1 MMAEAQVPE
10 SNILENLRQILEA
23 RGLKF
28 YINPPRDI
36 IPKFLGDFQP
46 DAIALGPEGGVVV
59 EVKHRRGSQAE
70 QQLAEIARRVA
81 DQKGWEFRIIYLNP
95 STDEMPPIAKPSF
108 EQLQAIFREIEA
120 LTKGG
125 YYAAALLTA
134 WAALEA
140 LARLAGANNEG
151 GMRRGATP
159 IQAVQTLAEE
169 GYIESEPAERIRE
182 MARLRNAVVH
192 GDFSVAVS
200 AEQVEYL
207 LKQLQVIASDIMSVT
222 RELDD

>member
-1 MMAEAQVPE
+1 MMSEARLPE
-10 SNILENLRQILEA
+10 SDILENLRQILEA

-36 IPKFLGDFQP
+36 IPKFLGDFRP

-59 EVKHRRGSQAE
+59 EVKRRRGSGAE

-95 STDEMPPIAKPSF
+95 STDEVPPIAKPSF
-108 EQLQAIFREIEA
+108 EQIQATFTEIDA

-125 YYAAALLTA
+125 HYAAALLTA
-134 WAALEA
+134 WAP
-140 LARLAGANNEG
+140 NESR
-151 GMRRGATP
+151 MRRGATP

-169 GYIESEPAERIRE
+169 GYIESEPAERLRE

-207 LKQLQVIASDIMSVT
+207 LKKLQVIASDIMNVT
-222 RELDD
+222 RELND